1 VGEQITLV
9 MDVNKKRE
17 REQKYGRRTISW
29 PFWFLLDIYMRDRE
43 ERTRSAAAYQAEVAD
58 ARAISLFLLAG
69 EIATKK

>member
-1 VGEQITLV
+1 
-9 MDVNKKRE
+9 
-17 REQKYGRRTISW
+17 
-29 PFWFLLDIYMRDRE
+29 MRDRE